1 MGRVA
6 GSYGVRGWMKV
17 VPGGGVLETLAGT
30 KEWWIGDRTYRVA
43 EARVHSATVVAKLD
57 GIESRE
63 QALALKGLE
72 VRVRRETLP
81 EAEEGHY
88 YLADLV
94 GLEVRSTGGEPLGR
108 VKRFFTN
115 GAQDVMEVVAGER
128 TRLIP
133 WVSAIVK
140 GVDLERGEIAVE
152 WSTEW

>member
-43 EARVHSATVVAKLD
+43 EAKVHSATVVAKLE
-57 GIESRE
+57 GIENRE

-72 VRVRRETLP
+72 VRVRREALP

-94 GLEVRSTGGEPLGR
+94 GLEVRSTGGDPLGR

-152 WSTEW
+152 WSAEW